1 MIRRLRLKVV
11 AVCMLLVTAILG
23 GIVTALYFSA
33 RSNIQDSSE
42 RLLHRL
48 IVSDPRMGPGSSTI
62 VVGRSEVQLPF
73 FTVEL

>member
-11 AVCMLLVTAILG
+11 AVCTLLVTAILG

-48 IVSDPRMGPGSSTI
+48 IVSDPG
-62 VVGRSEVQLPF
+62 
-73 FTVEL
+73 